1 MPHATTFAEER
12 PDPLETSPFVPSSTV
27 QIPSSEETM
36 ACGVGQHVE
45 AQLHYLTSSVEYT
58 ESKPPI
64 QVVTRAATHSDPR
77 TTVKLSQG
85 PLERINDVRGRED
98 QFTLERNGF
107 TFVKHSSQVGDWECR
122 ENIWTDYVEK
132 ECKELVANVFGG
144 LQGGVDEV
152 IAFHEGKRGSNKEWR
167 QSTDGQRTN
176 PFARQVHVDQTQ
188 RTIRQIVQDKTD
200 IKAEW
205 LWKGRVRQVNA
216 WKPLYH
222 PVYDCGLCVAD
233 AETLTEEDCIE
244 AKRIRE
250 TDGGF
255 LDTMGVVKYREGRQW
270 YYKSLMEPDDVV
282 LFMGYD
288 SDFTIHSAF
297 DIPNPPLGSP
307 PRASIE
313 VRLLVFTWPKEPLF
327 INPPLGMLTAHA
339 PPRSEEIYESHHTS
353 NLEVE
358 GFPLPSMN
366 DEQLEAPAVIAL
378 PDASGNTISINLADY
393 DPKLPHRLQR
403 ADSFNISSSPN
414 GSPYGSPSRRFSIS
428 ASLKVYEQEISESQL
443 VTLVS
448 QRTEDLQR
456 QLEDL
461 KRQLEVAERTRD
473 LVSSEKVARAS
484 MTRVLNERR
493 RDELRRGRREMA
505 NMIRGTVENLDL

>member
-1 MPHATTFAEER
+1 MPHATGAGTGTT
-12 PDPLETSPFVPSSTV
+12 LPSSDIQPPPT
-27 QIPSSEETM
+27 EGTTTCE
-36 ACGVGQHVE
+36 GDQHVK

-58 ESKPPI
+58 ESNPPV

-85 PLERINDVRGRED
+85 PMERINDIRGRED
-98 QFTLERNGF
+98 QFSLERNGF
-107 TFVKHSSQVGDWECR
+107 AFVKHSSRVGDWDCR
-122 ENIWTDYVEK
+122 DTIWTEYVEK
-132 ECKELVANVFGG
+132 ECKELVTNVFGG
-144 LQGGVDEV
+144 LKGGVDEV

-167 QSTDGQRTN
+167 QTTDGQRTN

-233 AETLTEEDCIE
+233 AETLTQQDCIE

-250 TDGGF
+250 SDGGF

-288 SDFTIHSAF
+288 ITIHSAF
-297 DIPNPPLGSP
+297 DIPDPPPGSP

-339 PPRSEEIYESHHTS
+339 PPRSEKIYESHHTL
-353 NLEVE
+353 NAEVE
-358 GFPLPSMN
+358 GFPPPPTN
-366 DEQLEAPAVIAL
+366 DEQIDAPAIIAL
-378 PDASGNTISINLADY
+378 PDASGNPININLADY
-393 DPKLPHRLQR
+393 DPEPTRRPER
-403 ADSFNISSSPN
+403 ADSFNVHSSPD
-414 GSPYGSPSRRFSIS
+414 GSPYGSPCRRFSIS
-428 ASLKVYEQEISESQL
+428 ASLKVYEQEIFEPQL

-448 QRTEDLQR
+448 QRTDDLQR
-456 QLEDL
+456 KLEDL
-461 KRQLEVAERTRD
+461 KRQLEIAERTRN
-473 LVSSEKVARAS
+473 LVISDKAARAS
-484 MTRVLNERR
+484 MTRVLNQRR
-493 RDELRRGRREMA
+493 RDELWRGRREMA
-505 NMIRGTVENLDL
+505 KMIRGTVENLDL

>member
-1 MPHATTFAEER
+1 MPHATAFEER
-12 PDPLETSPFVPSSTV
+12 PLDASETPLL
-27 QIPSSEETM
+27 IPSAFGERSSSE
-36 ACGVGQHVE
+36 GSQHVE

-58 ESKPPI
+58 ESRPPI

-85 PLERINDVRGRED
+85 PPEKINDVRGRED
-98 QFTLERNGF
+98 QFNLERNGF
-107 TFVKHSSQVGDWECR
+107 AFVKHSSCVGDWECR
-122 ENIWTDYVEK
+122 DKIWTEYVEK

-144 LQGGVDEV
+144 LEGGVDEV

-167 QSTDGQRTN
+167 QSADGQRTN

-216 WKPLYH
+216 WRPLYH

-233 AETLTEEDCIE
+233 AESLTEEDCIE

-297 DIPNPPLGSP
+297 DIPNPPPGSP

-339 PPRSEEIYESHHTS
+339 PPRSEEVYESHHTS
-353 NLEVE
+353 NVEVE
-358 GFPLPSMN
+358 GFPLPTTN
-366 DEQLEAPAVIAL
+366 DEQFETPATVIAL
-378 PDASGNTISINLADY
+378 PDASGNPITINLADY
-393 DPKLPHRLQR
+393 DPKSPYRSER
-403 ADSFNISSSPN
+403 ADSFDMSFLPN
-414 GSPYGSPSRRFSIS
+414 DSLHGTSSRRFSIS
-428 ASLKVYEQEISESQL
+428 ASLKVYEQEISEPQL

-448 QRTEDLQR
+448 QRTNDLQK
-456 QLEDL
+456 QLEDV
-461 KRQLEVAERTRD
+461 KRQLEVAERTQD
-473 LVSSEKVARAS
+473 LVMSDKAARAN

-493 RDELRRGRREMA
+493 RDELWRGRREMA
-505 NMIRGTVENLDL
+505 KMIRGTVENLDL